1 MALTPRQRDH
11 FIRMTRQER
20 LDVIQDSRKQL
31 GVIEMSITRA
41 AATKRVE
48 LEARISFCEQ
58 LNLADRRR

>member
-1 MALTPRQRDH
+1 
-11 FIRMTRQER
+11 MTRQER